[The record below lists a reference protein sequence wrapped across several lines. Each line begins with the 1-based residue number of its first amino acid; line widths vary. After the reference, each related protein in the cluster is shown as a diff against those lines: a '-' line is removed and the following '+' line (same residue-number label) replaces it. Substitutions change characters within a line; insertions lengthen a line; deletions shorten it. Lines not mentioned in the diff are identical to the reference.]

1 MYHPVA
7 TVRPWRVLAVCVL
20 LLLGSGC
27 GLLDVNTPDIIDP
40 GDLDTPEGAQA
51 KRVGAISDFA
61 FAKEGDGAG
70 ALTDGYVLLSGAM
83 ADEFLFSSTPPTTQ
97 EIDQR
102 KISENNVTLFGL
114 YFQLHR
120 ARSAAEAAVR
130 ALEMAVVD
138 PDADTG
144 IPELFSLAGFT
155 YTYFGEGFCSGV
167 PFSRVSGDSL
177 IFGESITT
185 AATYDT
191 AIARFDSALAHPAVS
206 SDVNIEN
213 LAHVGRA
220 RVLLDQGLFAAAAAE
235 VASVPTD
242 FEYDT
247 EHATTPIALN
257 NAIFA
262 NSDGGLYSIPDA
274 EGGSGIAWLSI
285 DDPRVPFFDTEDV
298 GLDGSTPQV
307 NQLKYSDFSAPV
319 PVANGTEARLI
330 EAEAQLQAGDTASM
344 LTILNTLRTD
354 AGLSALTGPSTITEA
369 EDMLF
374 NERAFW
380 LYATGHRLGDLRR
393 LIRQYGR
400 SAASVFPTGPYLKG
414 GNYGT
419 DVNLPIPAE
428 EFNNPNFSGCIDR
441 NP

>member
-1 MYHPVA
+1 MFRSTIPF
-7 TVRPWRVLAVCVL
+7 RSWRALGAISAM
-20 LLLGSGC
+20 LLGAGC
-27 GLLDVNTPDIIDP
+27 GLLDVQTPDIIDP
-40 GDLDTPEGAQA
+40 NDLNTPEGAQA

-61 FAKEGDGAG
+61 FAKEGDGSG
-70 ALTDGYVLLSGAM
+70 LLTDGYVLLTGAM

-120 ARSAAEAAVR
+120 ARSATEEAVG
-130 ALEMAVVD
+130 ALETALPD

-144 IPELFSLAGFT
+144 IPELLSLAGFT
-155 YTYFGEGFCSGV
+155 YTYFGEAFCSGV
-167 PFSRVSGDSL
+167 PFSRVNGDSL
-177 IFGESITT
+177 VFGQSTPT

-191 AIARFDSALAHPAVS
+191 ALARFDSALAHPAVS
-206 SDVNIEN
+206 SDPNIEY
-213 LAHVGRA
+213 LARVGRA
-220 RVLLDQGLFAAAAAE
+220 RVLVDQGQFAAAAAE
-235 VASVPTD
+235 VAPVPTD
-242 FEYDT
+242 FEYVT
-247 EHATTPIALN
+247 EHATSPVALQ

-262 NSDGGLYSIPDA
+262 NSDGGLYSIPDQ
-274 EGGSGIAWLSI
+274 EGGSGIAWLTAN
-285 DDPRVPFFDTEDV
+285 DPRVPYFDTGDV

-307 NQLKYSDFSAPV
+307 NQLKYPDFGAPV

-330 EAEAQLQAGDTASM
+330 EAEAQLQAGDTAAM
-344 LTILNTLRTD
+344 LVTLNTLRTD

-369 EDMLF
+369 EDLLF
-374 NERAFW
+374 SERAFW
-380 LYATGHRLGDLRR
+380 LFATGHRLGDLRR

-428 EFNNPNFSGCIDR
+428 EFNNPNFQGCIDR

>member
-1 MYHPVA
+1 MNRSIA
-7 TVRPWRVLAVCVL
+7 IVRPWHALTAGAL
-20 LLLGSGC
+20 LLVGAGC
-27 GLLDVNTPDIIDP
+27 GLLDANTPDIIDP
-40 GDLDTPEGAQA
+40 GDLNTPEGAQA

-70 ALTDGYVLLSGAM
+70 ALTDGFVLLSGAM

-120 ARSAAEAAVR
+120 ARSGAEEAIR
-130 ALEMAVVD
+130 ALQTALVD
-138 PDADTG
+138 PDSDTG

-155 YTYFGEGFCSGV
+155 YTYFAEGFCSGV
-167 PFSRVSGDSL
+167 PFSRVNGDSL
-177 IFGESITT
+177 VFGPSITT

-191 AIARFDSALAHPAVS
+191 AIARFDSALVHSSVS
-206 SDVNIEN
+206 GDPNIEN

-235 VASVPTD
+235 VATVPTD
-242 FEYDT
+242 FEYVT
-247 EHATTPIALN
+247 EHATTPIALQ
-257 NAIFA
+257 NAIFS

-274 EGGSGIAWLSI
+274 EGGTGIAWLTA
-285 DDPRVPFFDTEDV
+285 DDPRVPFFDTGDV

-307 NQLKYSDFSAPV
+307 NQLKYPDFSAPV

-330 EAEAQLQAGDTASM
+330 EAEAQLQTGDTASM
-344 LTILNTLRTD
+344 LTTLNLLRSD
-354 AGLSALTGPSTITEA
+354 AGLPDLTGPSSTTEA
-369 EDMLF
+369 EDLLF
-374 NERAFW
+374 SERAFW
-380 LYATGHRLGDLRR
+380 LFGTGHRLGDLRR
-393 LIRQYGR
+393 LVRQYGR